1 MVAHHLGAA
10 LELAA
15 ASSVADDG
23 LRSQAREAFRDAG
36 ERAASLN
43 ALPSAVRHLSAA
55 LELTADDDPER
66 PRVLLALGLALGQTD
81 HAAALPILDEAAAA
95 LEAAGDPKAAAS
107 AALIGARTSW
117 YLGRR
122 DAADEHLQRALTLLE
137 HEPASEVKAE
147 AFAERARLS
156 MLAIESR
163 DAVEMADAGLEV
175 AEEVGAELA
184 QASMLITRG
193 TVLESR
199 DDVERGVE
207 IAERLK
213 DLNQLSRGLNN
224 LAELAIAA
232 GDLPAAFEVYDR
244 TRREF
249 TQFGVPTYLLWL
261 DVQEASLAF
270 LIGRWD
276 RALDLIEP
284 ILARFDAG
292 TTHYL
297 ETDARGTRA
306 PILHA
311 RGETRAGLAD
321 VERGLAVARSAKD
334 PQIVVPAL
342 GSVAGLLA
350 RDGRLEEARRLLD
363 EALTICRGL
372 TPYYSFAPNLLVGVL
387 DVGMEDE
394 FAEVFGPHADSDP
407 WTGAAVTAW
416 RGDLLG
422 AADLLERHDGKA
434 LEADL
439 RVKAAARLHA
449 AGDTAGAEEQRRRA
463 VTFYRSVGATE
474 RIREADALLSAT
486 A

>member
-1 MVAHHLGAA
+1 
-10 LELAA
+10 
-15 ASSVADDG
+15 
-23 LRSQAREAFRDAG
+23 
-36 ERAASLN
+36 
-43 ALPSAVRHLSAA
+43 
-55 LELTADDDPER
+55 
-66 PRVLLALGLALGQTD
+66 
-81 HAAALPILDEAAAA
+81 
-95 LEAAGDPKAAAS
+95 
-107 AALIGARTSW
+107 
-117 YLGRR
+117 
-122 DAADEHLQRALTLLE
+122 
-137 HEPASEVKAE
+137 
-147 AFAERARLS
+147 
-156 MLAIESR
+156 
-163 DAVEMADAGLEV
+163 
-175 AEEVGAELA
+175 
-184 QASMLITRG
+184 
-193 TVLESR
+193 VLESR

-270 LIGRWD
+270 LIGRWE

-363 EALTICRGL
+363 EALTICRQRPVDRSRGHCL
-372 TPYYSFAPNLLVGVL
+372 AGRSPGRGRPPRATRR
-387 DVGMEDE
+387 E
-394 FAEVFGPHADSDP
+394 
-407 WTGAAVTAW
+407 GA
-416 RGDLLG
+416 RG
-422 AADLLERHDGKA
+422 RS
-434 LEADL
+434 
-439 RVKAAARLHA
+439 
-449 AGDTAGAEEQRRRA
+449 AG
-463 VTFYRSVGATE
+463 
-474 RIREADALLSAT
+474 
-486 A
+486 